1 MKIFLITLLIFFIAA
16 TIFAQSDTALV
27 LSEIMF
33 NPQSGNNEF
42 IEIYNRS
49 ETQSFDL
56 ANHKIIYYTSN
67 ADLITSAGF
76 GTVLPPKSY
85 AVIFEGDYDFAAGI
99 YNSIIP
105 ANTLKLKISDNS
117 FGASGMANTTDRPV
131 LFVNAADDTLD
142 RHTYSANNSTGFSEE
157 KIIINRDSSPINWA
171 NSQVFNGTPGFR
183 NSVTPLN
190 YDLKIKSLTISPQ
203 IPIQGQDVQIFTSV
217 INDGYFSAASY
228 TIEIFNDAN
237 FDS

>member
-1 MKIFLITLLIFFIAA
+1 MFTREKIEALEEKNLAPYAMK
-16 TIFAQSDTALV
+16 SKYTAGRKYQEPKCANRTCYQRDRDRIV
-27 LSEIMF
+27 HSEAF
-33 NPQSGNNEF
+33 RKLE
-42 IEIYNRS
+42 YK
-49 ETQSFDL
+49 TQVF
-56 ANHKIIYYTSN
+56 
-67 ADLITSAGF
+67 
-76 GTVLPPKSY
+76 
-85 AVIFEGDYDFAAGI
+85 VIFEGDYDFAAGI

-228 TIEIFNDAN
+228 TAEVYKRFAFQYFI
-237 FDS
+237 